1 MSNKRMKTNLS
12 AILFTG
18 FVLTVFVVGISAQQL
33 KRKNV
38 VTNGREVT
46 ITVTAVPQNA
56 KARAVADRLQPG
68 DFDVLEDKKSQ
79 RIISVKRGDEMPLV
93 VAVLIQ
99 DDLVFRVNNEMQGV
113 RDFIK
118 QLPEG
123 SVVMTGYLTDG
134 ALSVKQQFTAEREH
148 AAKSLRIIYSSQ
160 MAGPFRLYDQV
171 IDALKF
177 FDGEQKGRRMVL
189 MVSDGL
195 DTSLGWQYMSPFI
208 SFDLYRA
215 ITEAQKR
222 SVSVY
227 SFYAPSVSW
236 TSFSRRAV
244 NAGQGSLNR
253 IADETGGEAF
263 FSGTDFVTFDPYFKE
278 LNEMLGRQWVITY
291 QSSGVKTGF
300 RRIEVATDFDIHLH
314 HPAGYEVKKNK

>member
-1 MSNKRMKTNLS
+1 MSNKQMKKKLS
-12 AILFTG
+12 AILFALFLTG
-18 FVLTVFVVGISAQQL
+18 VFVVSISAQQL
-33 KRKNV
+33 KKKDV
-38 VTNGREVT
+38 VTNGKEVT
-46 ITVTAVPQNA
+46 ITVTAVPQNSKA
-56 KARAVADRLQPG
+56 KAIADRLQPS

-79 RIISVKRGDEMPLV
+79 RIISVKRGNELPLV

-99 DDLVFRVNNEMQGV
+99 DDLVLRVNNELNGI

-118 QLPEG
+118 QLPE
-123 SVVMTGYLTDG
+123 SSIVMTCYLTDG
-134 ALSVKQQFTAEREH
+134 VLSVRQHFTTDHTR
-148 AAKSLRIIYSSQ
+148 AASSLRIIRSSE
-160 MAGPFRLYDQV
+160 MAGPYRLYGQV
-171 IDALKF
+171 IDALQF
-177 FDGEQKGRRMVL
+177 FDGEPKGRRMIL
-189 MVSDGL
+189 LVSDGL

-208 SFDLYRA
+208 SFDLYKA
-215 ITEAQKR
+215 ISEAQKR

-244 NAGQGSLNR
+244 NAGQGSLYR

-263 FSGTDFVTFDPYFKE
+263 FSGMDFVTFDPYFEE
-278 LNEMLGRQWVITY
+278 LNEMLGQQWVITY

-314 HPAGYEVKKNK
+314 HPAGYEVKKKK